1 MVDLHKEIKLSD
13 LFKRGPKEPGEPKAE
28 KPPKEPKK
36 PKEPRRRKEPKP
48 AKAGVLAEREAPPV
62 LGIPLM
68 RSFNLMPKEEPRP
81 TKERESPLPHILVAL
96 AGVLVFA
103 ALAALYL
110 SSGANVTKKQS
121 QVEDLRAELAAYQAP
136 APEQSIDAKAAA
148 LTQERAGRTTA
159 LGTALTKR
167 LAWDRLL
174 REVALVIPRNVTLD
188 SVTGVSPGSP
198 GAAAAVDG
206 AVPKGITIT
215 GHTDDEASVA
225 EFMSRLSVIP
235 EFGAVQLQS
244 AAVSNDDPNQVVFTI
259 NGSLRGAA

>member
-28 KPPKEPKK
+28 KPSKEPKK
-36 PKEPRRRKEPKP
+36 PKEPKRRKEPRE
-48 AKAGVLAEREAPPV
+48 KAGVLAEREAPPV

-68 RSFNLMPKEEPRP
+68 RSFNLMPREEPRP

-103 ALAALYL
+103 ASAALYL
-110 SSGANVTKKQS
+110 SSGADVTKKQS

-136 APEQSIDAKAAA
+136 APQKSLDAKAAA

-188 SVTGVSPGSP
+188 TVTGLSPGSP

-206 AVPKGITIT
+206 TVPKAITIT
-215 GHTDDEASVA
+215 GHTDDEADVA

-235 EFGAVQLQS
+235 ELGAVQLQS
-244 AAVSNDDPNQVVFTI
+244 AAVSNDDPNEVVFTI

>member
-13 LFKRGPKEPGEPKAE
+13 LFKRGPKEPGEPKGE
-28 KPPKEPKK
+28 KPSKEPKK
-36 PKEPRRRKEPKP
+36 PKEPKRRKEPKQ
-48 AKAGVLAEREAPPV
+48 KAGVLAEREAPPV

-136 APEQSIDAKAAA
+136 APQKSIDAKAAA
-148 LTQERAGRTTA
+148 LSQERAGRTTA

-174 REVALVIPRNVTLD
+174 REIALVIPRNVTLD
-188 SVTGVSPGSP
+188 TVTGVSPGSP

-206 AVPKGITIT
+206 SVPKAITIT
-215 GHTDDEASVA
+215 GHTDDEADVA

-235 EFGAVQLQS
+235 ELGAVQLQS
-244 AAVSNDDPNQVVFTI
+244 AAVSNDDPNEVVFTI
-259 NGSLRGAA
+259 NGNLRGAA

>member
-1 MVDLHKEIKLSD
+1 MVDLNKEIKLSD

-28 KPPKEPKK
+28 KPSKEPKK
-36 PKEPRRRKEPKP
+36 PKEPKRRKEPRE
-48 AKAGVLAEREAPPV
+48 KAGVLAEREAPPV

-68 RSFNLMPKEEPRP
+68 RSFNLMPREEPRP

-103 ALAALYL
+103 ASAALYL
-110 SSGANVTKKQS
+110 SSGADVTKKLS

-136 APEQSIDAKAAA
+136 APQKSLDAKAAA

-188 SVTGVSPGSP
+188 TVTGLSPGSP

-206 AVPKGITIT
+206 TVPKAITIT
-215 GHTDDEASVA
+215 GHTDDEADVA

-235 EFGAVQLQS
+235 ELGAVQLQS
-244 AAVSNDDPNQVVFTI
+244 AAVSNDDPNEVVFTI